1 MNKMN
6 TMDTMDTMDTKQ
18 KDYLLTIIC
27 YVVWGFQ
34 PLYYAI
40 KPDTDAMFLLM
51 SRILWAGVF
60 VTSIVL
66 VQGRGKEIIATF
78 KKKDLML
85 KHIVPGAIFNFLDW
99 GVYMWAVMNGHIL
112 ATSMAYYIAPLAVC
126 YFGVIFFKEKMTW
139 QMGVATAII
148 VAGVLFTG
156 DGFGNSPLITI
167 ILMFCFAAYAAFMKG
182 VKEDSPLCTSVM
194 MILAAPAAIIYIAIF
209 RMGENGMA
217 SVDLGIQ
224 FFLIGAGI
232 VTVLPILIY
241 ASCVKRLP
249 MTIMGFLQYLSPTLG
264 IVCSY
269 LMGETMGKNEY
280 ILFGFIWT
288 GVLLYSIVT
297 AIREKKENR
306 AALQEEGQHEQNQ

>member
-6 TMDTMDTMDTKQ
+6 TMDTKQ

-66 VQGRGKEIIATF
+66 LQGRGKEIIATF

-148 VAGVLFTG
+148 VAGVLFAG

-194 MILAAPAAIIYIAIF
+194 MILAAPVAIIYIAIF

>member
-6 TMDTMDTMDTKQ
+6 TKDTKQ

-148 VAGVLFTG
+148 VAGVLFAG

-297 AIREKKENR
+297 AIRQKKENR

>member
-6 TMDTMDTMDTKQ
+6 TMDTKQ

-66 VQGRGKEIIATF
+66 LQGRGKEIIATF

-148 VAGVLFTG
+148 VAGVLFAG

-241 ASCVKRLP
+241 ASCVKRLT

>member
-1 MNKMN
+1 MER
-6 TMDTMDTMDTKQ
+6 TKQ
-18 KDYLLTIIC
+18 KDYLLTVIC

-34 PLYYAI
+34 PLYYMI
-40 KPDTDAMFLLM
+40 KPDTDTMFLLM
-51 SRILWAGVF
+51 SRIIWAGIF

-66 VQGRGKEIIATF
+66 LQGRGRVIIEAF

-85 KHIVPGAIFNFLDW
+85 KHIVPAAVFNFTDW
-99 GVYMWAVMNGHIL
+99 GVYMWAVMNGHVL
-112 ATSMAYYIAPLAVC
+112 AASMAYYIAPLAVC
-126 YFGVIFFKEKMTW
+126 YFGVIFYREKMTW
-139 QMGVATAII
+139 QMGAATAII
-148 VAGVLFTG
+148 VAGVLFAG
-156 DGFGNSPLITI
+156 DGFGSSPLVII

-194 MILAAPAAIIYIAIF
+194 MILAVPVALLYIAIF

-249 MTIMGFLQYLSPTLG
+249 MTIMGFLQYLSPTFG

-269 LMGETMGKNEY
+269 LMGESMGKNEY
-280 ILFGFIWT
+280 ILFSFIWT
-288 GVLLYSIVT
+288 GVLLYSVVT
-297 AIREKKENR
+297 AIREKKEKR
-306 AALQEEGQHEQNQ
+306 AALQEEGQHK

>member
-1 MNKMN
+1 MNKMK
-6 TMDTMDTMDTKQ
+6 TMDTKQ

-66 VQGRGKEIIATF
+66 LQGRGKEIIATF

-99 GVYMWAVMNGHIL
+99 GVYMWAVMNGQIL

-139 QMGVATAII
+139 QMGAATAII
-148 VAGVLFTG
+148 VAGVVFAG
-156 DGFGNSPLITI
+156 DGFGNSPLVTI

-194 MILAAPAAIIYIAIF
+194 MILAAPVAIIYIVVF

-217 SVDLGIQ
+217 SVDLGVQ

-288 GVLLYSIVT
+288 GVLLYSVVT
-297 AIREKKENR
+297 AVREKKENR
-306 AALQEEGQHEQNQ
+306 AALQEEGQ

>member
-1 MNKMN
+1 MKKA
-6 TMDTMDTMDTKQ
+6 KQ
-18 KDYLLTIIC
+18 KDYLLTITC

-40 KPDTDAMFLLM
+40 KPETDAMFLLT
-51 SRILWAGVF
+51 SRILWAGIF

-66 VQGRGKEIIATF
+66 LQGRGREIIETF

-85 KHIVPGAIFNFLDW
+85 KHLIPAAVFNFMDW

-126 YFGVIFFKEKMTW
+126 YFGVIFYREKLTW
-139 QMGVATAII
+139 QMLAATLII
-148 VAGVLFTG
+148 VAGVFFAG
-156 DGFGNSPLITI
+156 EGFGNSPLVTIT
-167 ILMFCFAAYAAFMKG
+167 LMFSFAAYAAFMKG
-182 VKEDSPLCTSVM
+182 VEEDSPLCTSIM
-194 MILAAPAAIIYIAIF
+194 MILAAPVCLVYIAVF
-209 RMGENGMA
+209 RMGESGMA
-217 SVDLGIQ
+217 SVDLGVQ

-232 VTVLPILIY
+232 VTVMPILLY

-269 LMGETMGKNEY
+269 LTGETMGKNEY
-280 ILFGFIWT
+280 ILFAFIWT

-297 AIREKKENR
+297 AIRERKACR
-306 AALQEEGQHEQNQ
+306 PTGRGTAQQQ

>member
-1 MNKMN
+1 MKKA
-6 TMDTMDTMDTKQ
+6 KQ
-18 KDYLLTIIC
+18 KDYLLTITC

-40 KPDTDAMFLLM
+40 KPETDAMFLLT
-51 SRILWAGVF
+51 SRILWAGIF

-66 VQGRGKEIIATF
+66 LQGRGREIIETF

-85 KHIVPGAIFNFLDW
+85 KHLIPAAVFNFMDW

-112 ATSMAYYIAPLAVC
+112 AASMAYYIAPLAVC
-126 YFGVIFFKEKMTW
+126 YFGVIFYREKMTW
-139 QMGVATAII
+139 QMIAATLII
-148 VAGVLFTG
+148 VAGVFFAG
-156 DGFGNSPLITI
+156 EGFGNSPLVTIT
-167 ILMFCFAAYAAFMKG
+167 LMFSFAAYAAFMKG
-182 VKEDSPLCTSVM
+182 VEEDSPLCTSIM
-194 MILAAPAAIIYIAIF
+194 MILVAPVCLVYIAVF
-209 RMGENGMA
+209 RMGESGMA
-217 SVDLGIQ
+217 SVDLGVQ

-232 VTVLPILIY
+232 VTVMPILLY

-269 LMGETMGKNEY
+269 LTGESMGKNEY
-280 ILFGFIWT
+280 ILFAFIWT

-306 AALQEEGQHEQNQ
+306 AALQEEGQHK

>member
-1 MNKMN
+1 MN
-6 TMDTMDTMDTKQ
+6 TMDTMDTKQ

-148 VAGVLFTG
+148 VAGVLFAG

>member
-6 TMDTMDTMDTKQ
+6 TMDTKQ

-66 VQGRGKEIIATF
+66 LQGRGKEIIATF

-148 VAGVLFTG
+148 VAGVLFAG

-249 MTIMGFLQYLSPTLG
+249 MTIMGFLQYISPTLG

>member
-6 TMDTMDTMDTKQ
+6 TMDTKQ

-148 VAGVLFTG
+148 VAGVLFAG

-306 AALQEEGQHEQNQ
+306 AALQEEGQHEENQ

>member
-1 MNKMN
+1 MEKA
-6 TMDTMDTMDTKQ
+6 KQ
-18 KDYLLTIIC
+18 KDYLLTIVC

-40 KPDTDAMFLLM
+40 KPDTDAMFLLT
-51 SRILWAGVF
+51 SRILWAGIF

-66 VQGRGKEIIATF
+66 LQGRGREIIETF

-85 KHIVPGAIFNFLDW
+85 KHLIPAAIFNFMDW

-112 ATSMAYYIAPLAVC
+112 DTSMAYYIAPLAVC
-126 YFGVIFFKEKMTW
+126 YFGVIFYREKVTW
-139 QMGVATAII
+139 QMIAATLII
-148 VAGVLFTG
+148 IAGVFFAG
-156 DGFGNSPLITI
+156 EGFGKSPLVTI
-167 ILMFCFAAYAAFMKG
+167 ALMFSFAAYAAFMKG
-182 VKEDSPLCTSVM
+182 VEEDSPLCTSIM
-194 MILAAPAAIIYIAIF
+194 MILAAPVCLVYIAVF

-217 SVDLGIQ
+217 SVDLGMQ

-269 LMGETMGKNEY
+269 LMGESMGKNEY

-306 AALQEEGQHEQNQ
+306 AALQEEGQHEENQ

>member
-1 MNKMN
+1 MN
-6 TMDTMDTMDTKQ
+6 TMDTKQ

-126 YFGVIFFKEKMTW
+126 YFGVIFFKEEMTW

-148 VAGVLFTG
+148 VAGVLFAG

-182 VKEDSPLCTSVM
+182 VKEDSPLCTSAM
-194 MILAAPAAIIYIAIF
+194 MILAAPVAIIYIAIF
-209 RMGENGMA
+209 RIGENGMA

>member
-6 TMDTMDTMDTKQ
+6 TMDTKQ

-66 VQGRGKEIIATF
+66 LQGRGKEIIATF

-139 QMGVATAII
+139 QMGVVTAII
-148 VAGVLFTG
+148 VAGVLFAG

>member
-1 MNKMN
+1 MN
-6 TMDTMDTMDTKQ
+6 TMDTKQ

-148 VAGVLFTG
+148 VAGVLFAG

-241 ASCVKRLP
+241 ASCVKRLQ

>member
-1 MNKMN
+1 MNMMN
-6 TMDTMDTMDTKQ
+6 TMDTKQ

-148 VAGVLFTG
+148 VAGVLFAG

>member
-6 TMDTMDTMDTKQ
+6 TMDTKQ

-66 VQGRGKEIIATF
+66 LQGRGKEIIATF

-148 VAGVLFTG
+148 VAGVLFAG

-297 AIREKKENR
+297 AIRQKKENR

>member
-1 MNKMN
+1 MEK
-6 TMDTMDTMDTKQ
+6 TKQ
-18 KDYLLTIIC
+18 KDYLLTVIC

-40 KPDTDAMFLLM
+40 KPETDAMFLLT

-148 VAGVLFTG
+148 VAGVLFAG

-269 LMGETMGKNEY
+269 LMGETMGKNDY

>member
-6 TMDTMDTMDTKQ
+6 TMDTKQ

-85 KHIVPGAIFNFLDW
+85 KHVVPGAIFNFLDW

-148 VAGVLFTG
+148 VAGVLFAG

>member
-6 TMDTMDTMDTKQ
+6 TMDTKQ

-148 VAGVLFTG
+148 VAGVLFAG

-241 ASCVKRLP
+241 ASCVKRLQ

>member
-1 MNKMN
+1 MN
-6 TMDTMDTMDTKQ
+6 TMDTKQ

-27 YVVWGFQ
+27 YDVWGFQ

-148 VAGVLFTG
+148 VAGVLFAG

>member
-6 TMDTMDTMDTKQ
+6 TMDTKQ
-18 KDYLLTIIC
+18 KDYFLTIIC

-66 VQGRGKEIIATF
+66 LQGRGKEIIATF

-148 VAGVLFTG
+148 VAGVLFAG

-194 MILAAPAAIIYIAIF
+194 MILAAPVAIIYIAIF

-297 AIREKKENR
+297 AIRQKKENR
-306 AALQEEGQHEQNQ
+306 AALKEEGQHEQNQ

>member
-1 MNKMN
+1 MN
-6 TMDTMDTMDTKQ
+6 TMDTMDTKQ

-148 VAGVLFTG
+148 VAGVLFAG

-269 LMGETMGKNEY
+269 LMGETMEKNEY

>member
-6 TMDTMDTMDTKQ
+6 TMDTKQ

-148 VAGVLFTG
+148 VAGVLFAG

-194 MILAAPAAIIYIAIF
+194 MILAAPVAIIYIAIF
-209 RMGENGMA
+209 RIGEN
-217 SVDLGIQ
+217 
-224 FFLIGAGI
+224 
-232 VTVLPILIY
+232 
-241 ASCVKRLP
+241 
-249 MTIMGFLQYLSPTLG
+249 
-264 IVCSY
+264 
-269 LMGETMGKNEY
+269 
-280 ILFGFIWT
+280 
-288 GVLLYSIVT
+288 
-297 AIREKKENR
+297 
-306 AALQEEGQHEQNQ
+306 

>member
-6 TMDTMDTMDTKQ
+6 TMDTKQ

-66 VQGRGKEIIATF
+66 LQGRGKEIIATF

-148 VAGVLFTG
+148 VAGVLFAG

-194 MILAAPAAIIYIAIF
+194 MILAAPVAIIYIVIF

-297 AIREKKENR
+297 AIRQKKENR

>member
-6 TMDTMDTMDTKQ
+6 TMDTKQ

-66 VQGRGKEIIATF
+66 LQGRGKEIIATF

-148 VAGVLFTG
+148 VAGVLFAG

>member
-6 TMDTMDTMDTKQ
+6 TMDTKQ

-148 VAGVLFTG
+148 VAGVLFAG

>member
-6 TMDTMDTMDTKQ
+6 TMDTKQ

-148 VAGVLFTG
+148 VAGVLFAG
-156 DGFGNSPLITI
+156 DGFGNSPLVTI

-209 RMGENGMA
+209 RMGENGLA

>member
-6 TMDTMDTMDTKQ
+6 TMDTKQ

-148 VAGVLFTG
+148 VAGVLFAG
-156 DGFGNSPLITI
+156 DGFGNSPLVTI

>member
-6 TMDTMDTMDTKQ
+6 TMDTKQ

-148 VAGVLFTG
+148 VAGVLFAG

-297 AIREKKENR
+297 AIRQKKENR

>member
-6 TMDTMDTMDTKQ
+6 TMDTKQ

-27 YVVWGFQ
+27 YVVRGFQ

-66 VQGRGKEIIATF
+66 VQERGKEIIATF

-148 VAGVLFTG
+148 VAGVLFAG

>member
-1 MNKMN
+1 
-6 TMDTMDTMDTKQ
+6 MDTMDTMDTKQ

>member
-6 TMDTMDTMDTKQ
+6 TIDTKQ

-27 YVVWGFQ
+27 YVLWGFQ

-148 VAGVLFTG
+148 VAGVLFAG

>member
-1 MNKMN
+1 
-6 TMDTMDTMDTKQ
+6 
-18 KDYLLTIIC
+18 
-27 YVVWGFQ
+27 
-34 PLYYAI
+34 
-40 KPDTDAMFLLM
+40 
-51 SRILWAGVF
+51 
-60 VTSIVL
+60 
-66 VQGRGKEIIATF
+66 
-78 KKKDLML
+78 
-85 KHIVPGAIFNFLDW
+85 
-99 GVYMWAVMNGHIL
+99 MWAVMNGHIL

-148 VAGVLFTG
+148 VAGVLFAG

-269 LMGETMGKNEY
+269 LMGETMEKNEY

-297 AIREKKENR
+297 AIREKNKIALPCRKRDSTSKTSRIAKIINR
-306 AALQEEGQHEQNQ
+306 IPERFSGKRSPCSAAWSAFSCQRTSAAIDKAHVATTKIQKTISTYT